1 MAIRKLRQLGKG
13 KLTEPTITGELPRIL
28 SANMLCEDFGP
39 FFGASAASQI
49 PMLVADLIDDELIVV
64 FVNDSF
70 LKLTKRPRQFILDC
84 PLENV
89 LAQSFGPASLQS
101 ILLALAAGQAGAW
114 ILECRPLGGETFLAT
129 AFAGS
134 VRSRNNTLS
143 HNFISI
149 VRQEEPADQLRTER
163 EQNNAMYDNAPGFI
177 AITDSPEHR
186 FTYANASFKGFVN
199 CPDLVG
205 RTVAEALPE
214 ITEQGFVE
222 LLDEVFTTGVPYHG
236 RDVEIFVPKGE
247 NVALEK
253 RYCNFVY
260 QPIYASDGSV
270 SGLFCEGYDV
280 TERHKSREKLAVL
293 NTQVIQLSRMNAM
306 GTMAATLAHELNQP
320 IAAIANYAAA
330 GKLHLGT
337 SSESDR
343 QSAMDAVL
351 AIAEIA
357 ERTGDMVRNLRK
369 LTQTGEVQKA
379 VFDLTSAISEC
390 IQLVIAGAEPGV
402 EIVDRTENPVMVTAN
417 RIQIQQVII
426 NLLKNA
432 EESASSPDRQ
442 KVEICAKHREGFI
455 TICVKDCGTGVAD
468 AAKNTLFA
476 LNETTKEDGMGIG
489 LSISRSI
496 VESHGGRIWLERT
509 GPDGSEFCFTLPTLS
524 DDS

>member
-1 MAIRKLRQLGKG
+1 MV
-13 KLTEPTITGELPRIL
+13 
-28 SANMLCEDFGP
+28 CEDFGP
-39 FFGASAASQI
+39 FFGAAAASQI
-49 PMLVADLIDDELIVV
+49 PMLVADRIDDDLIVV

-70 LKLTKRPRQFILDC
+70 LELTKRPRQFILDC
-84 PLENV
+84 PLDKV
-89 LAQSFGPASLQS
+89 LAQSFGPASLHS
-101 ILLALAAGQAGAW
+101 IYLAISAGQAGAW
-114 ILECRPLGGETFLAT
+114 SLECRPLGGETFLAT

-134 VRSRNNTLS
+134 VRSLNNTLS
-143 HNFISI
+143 HNFISV
-149 VRQEEPADQLRTER
+149 VRHEEPANHLSSKR
-163 EQNNAMYDNAPGFI
+163 EQHDAMYDNAPGFI
-177 AITDSPEHR
+177 ARTDGPEHR
-186 FTYANASFKGFVN
+186 FTYANSSFERFVN

-222 LLDEVFTTGVPYHG
+222 IIDEVFTTGVPYHG
-236 RDVEIFVPKGE
+236 RDIEVFVPNGE
-247 NVALEK
+247 NVALER

-260 QPIYASDGSV
+260 QPIYAADGSV
-270 SGLFCEGYDV
+270 SGLFVEGYDV
-280 TERHKSREKLAVL
+280 TERHKSREELTVL

-320 IAAIANYAAA
+320 VTAIANYAAA
-330 GKLHLGT
+330 GKVHLET
-337 SSESDR
+337 SSESGR

-369 LTQTGEVQKA
+369 LTRTGEVKKT
-379 VFDLTSAISEC
+379 VFDMTSAISEC
-390 IQLVIAGAEPGV
+390 IQLVIAGAEPSV
-402 EIVDRTENPVMVTAN
+402 EIVDRTEEPVMVTAN

-489 LSISRSI
+489 LSISRTI

-509 GPDGSEFCFTLPTLS
+509 GPDGSEFCFTIPTLS
-524 DDS
+524 VES